1 MKYNA
6 VADVVVSADD
16 KGIIEYWC
24 PATLQFPKGRF
35 MFDCIIVILFKIIWD
50 GLYPKFIK
58 Y

>member
-1 MKYNA
+1 MHLSPIKVMKYNA

-35 MFDCIIVILFKIIWD
+35 MFDCIIVILFKII
-50 GLYPKFIK
+50 
-58 Y
+58 